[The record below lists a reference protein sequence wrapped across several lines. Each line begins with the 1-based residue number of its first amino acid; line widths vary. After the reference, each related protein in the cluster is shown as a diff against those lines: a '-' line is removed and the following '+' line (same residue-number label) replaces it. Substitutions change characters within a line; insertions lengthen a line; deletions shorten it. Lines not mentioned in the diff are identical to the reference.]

1 MSTLSDVISKATDRV
16 RDYHDRRVRLTESDT
31 IRVLILPVLEA
42 LSWDLQDV
50 EEVRSEYR
58 HASADNPVDYAL
70 FLHATPKLFVE
81 AKALARRP
89 SGWTSVFWGERP
101 VRIGMLTED
110 AAMLVRPAL
119 ETGIALRIR
128 IVELHPTYLT
138 PERRAR
144 ISVSVWGAVA
154 QITPPNGFS
163 RVRSA

>member
-1 MSTLSDVISKATDRV
+1 MQTLIYKTE
-16 RDYHDRRVRLTESDT
+16 LTVERAPAWLAPNS
-31 IRVLILPVLEA
+31 PVEFRP
-42 LSWDLQDV
+42 Q
-50 EEVRSEYR
+50 
-58 HASADNPVDYAL
+58 VDGTVAA
-70 FLHATPKLFVE
+70 F
-81 AKALARRP
+81 ARRP

>member
-1 MSTLSDVISKATDRV
+1 MQILIYKTNIVVERAPAWLAPNSPVEL
-16 RDYHDRRVRLTESDT
+16 RL
-31 IRVLILPVLEA
+31 
-42 LSWDLQDV
+42 
-50 EEVRSEYR
+50 EVDGTV
-58 HASADNPVDYAL
+58 AA
-70 FLHATPKLFVE
+70 F
-81 AKALARRP
+81 ARRP

-144 ISVSVWGAVA
+144 ISVSVWGSAVKTA
-154 QITPPNGFS
+154 RS
-163 RVRSA
+163 RTFAHGEFAG